1 MIESE
6 ELASLSS
13 WVDDD
18 EDDIG
23 CKFFTKPVEAP
34 PLSALVLASLFAE
47 EALSAL
53 RNVLLDM
60 LENPLLLELS
70 RSLEEEEESFL
81 PNKDDEDLA
90 DEEPF

>member
-23 CKFFTKPVEAP
+23 CKFFTKPVDP

-70 RSLEEEEESFL
+70 RSLEEESFL
-81 PNKDDEDLA
+81 PNKEDEDLA

>member
-6 ELASLSS
+6 ELASLLSLM
-13 WVDDD
+13 DDD
-18 EDDIG
+18 EDDRG
-23 CKFFTKPVEAP
+23 CKFFTKPVEAV
-34 PLSALVLASLFAE
+34 LLLASLFAE

-53 RNVLLDM
+53 RNVLLDI

-81 PNKDDEDLA
+81 PNKEDEDLA
-90 DEEPF
+90 DEDGPF

>member
-6 ELASLSS
+6 ELASLLPL
-13 WVDDD
+13 VDDD
-18 EDDIG
+18 EDDRG

-70 RSLEEEEESFL
+70 RSLEEEEESL
-81 PNKDDEDLA
+81 PNKEDEDLA

>member
-6 ELASLSS
+6 ELASLLSL
-13 WVDDD
+13 VDDD

-23 CKFFTKPVEAP
+23 CKFFTKPVEAA

-70 RSLEEEEESFL
+70 RSLEEEEESL
-81 PNKDDEDLA
+81 PNKEDEDLA